1 MPRIVLSLAEWQ
13 AVVHE
18 LAGVHTETAPPGLVE
33 RVRALLAQAPQEWP
47 EQPFA
52 LELDESSAEA
62 VRAVHAGLTG
72 EERHTGQRAAS
83 VAEAIRII
91 HNHQQH
97 G

>member
-13 AVVHE
+13 AVALE
-18 LAGVHTETAPPGLVE
+18 LAGTHTAVAPPGLCE
-33 RVRALLAQAPQEWP
+33 RIQALLAQAPQGWP

-62 VRAVHAGLTG
+62 VRAVQAALTG
-72 EERHTGQRAAS
+72 DDQSGGQRAAS
-83 VAEAIRII
+83 LAEAMRII
-91 HNHQQH
+91 HDHQQR